1 MGKPSVFVQ
10 LDAVAING
18 RTLKISPRHWNCG
31 MMRYRD
37 RLWLAY
43 RFHMRE
49 EGGRC
54 ETAIVELDPVTCQ
67 PKGRSQRIP
76 LNGAT
81 GTEHH
86 EDARLFM
93 FKGQPHLSFSEMRG
107 YRPGID
113 YTCVMKYARLKLT
126 GATWRVDG
134 VWHPNYGR
142 NDGRSKEKNWVFFE
156 NDGAIH
162 AVYSGSPEHIVLR
175 LDGDRVTKV
184 HQAPAPAWHF
194 GIVRGGTPPLRQPDG
209 AFLTVFHSSIPTEVA
224 PHYVRYYAAAYTF
237 EAQAPFAP
245 LRIST
250 RPLMV
255 GSEADGHQV
264 DPRYVEGWK
273 PYVVFPCGMVARDP
287 GDAASGWLV
296 SLGVNDWQCAVAKL
310 RADQLHLGAANGTD
324 IPARY
329 FRRNNGSLPIHVFQ
343 DGGRKKSLEWLVP
356 KPRFGMAGIGYM
368 TCQNPREAQEVAEFP
383 GVEEITFGDYENAVL
398 RMRATA

>member
-1 MGKPSVFVQ
+1 MPKASVFLQIEAVQ
-10 LDAVAING
+10 INA
-18 RTLKISPRHWNCG
+18 RTLKPSPRVWNCG
-31 MMRYRD
+31 LMRYRD

-43 RFHMRE
+43 RYHRRE
-49 EGGRC
+49 DGGRC
-54 ETAIVELDPVTCQ
+54 ATAIVELDPDTHQ

-76 LNGAT
+76 LDGPT

-93 FKGQPHLSFSEMRG
+93 FKGQPHVSFSEMRG

-126 GATWRVDG
+126 GATWRVAD
-134 VWHPNYGR
+134 VWQPNYGR

-156 NDGAIH
+156 HDDAIH
-162 AVYSGSPEHIVLR
+162 VVYSGAPEHIVLR
-175 LDGDRVTKV
+175 LDGDRATKV

-209 AFLTVFHSSIPTEVA
+209 SFLTMFHSSIHTEVA
-224 PHYVRYYAAAYTF
+224 PHFVRYYAAAYTF
-237 EAQAPFAP
+237 QGQPPFAP

-250 RPLMV
+250 RPLMA

-273 PYVVFPCGMVARDP
+273 PYVVFPCGMIDRDP
-287 GDAASGWLV
+287 KDAASGWLV
-296 SLGVNDWQCAVAKL
+296 SLGVNDWQCAVARL
-310 RADQLHLGAANGTD
+310 RPDQLYLGAANGTD
-324 IPARY
+324 VPARY
-329 FRRNNGSLPIHVFQ
+329 FRRNNGSLPILVFQ
-343 DGGRKKSLEWLVP
+343 EGGRKKSLEWLVP

-368 TCQNPREAQEVAEFP
+368 MCENPREAQEVAEFA
-383 GVEEITFGDYENAVL
+383 GVEEIAFGDYESAIL